1 MRERAQRFELLDP
14 LRLRD
19 ELPRPELLLP
29 RPELEEP
36 EELRRPSS
44 ARLPPLS
51 RFLLDEDEPR
61 IESCED
67 LLDWFAIAYLQVV
80 RERGGTSMSR

>member
-1 MRERAQRFELLDP
+1 LRERSQRFELLDP
-14 LRLRD
+14 LLPRE
-19 ELPRPELLLP
+19 ELPRPELLLL
-29 RPELEEP
+29 RPELDEP

-51 RFLLDEDEPR
+51 RLLLDDEPR

-67 LLDWFAIAYLQVV
+67 LLDCLAIAYLQVV
-80 RERGGTSMSR
+80 REKGGT